1 MFISVP
7 THHNSYPECEIGD
20 TVLFNLDYF
29 NSIGIKYLSH
39 SEGYAIIGLSPV
51 RTDYCTQ
58 NEKIH
63 GKETVLNVYDTR
75 DEAVSVCESIK
86 SQLKE
91 HNALISIDG
100 GHPEYIIITK
110 AETEEVFPFD

>member
-7 THHNSYPECEIGD
+7 THHNSYPECETGD

-29 NSIGIKYLSH
+29 NSIGIKHLSH

-51 RTDYCTQ
+51 RTDYYTK

-86 SQLKE
+86 RQLTE

-100 GHPEYIIITK
+100 GHPEYKTITK
-110 AETEEVFPFD
+110 AEEDLPFD